1 MFVIRANPSTR
12 DVRIFAALWAIFFA
26 GLGAL
31 ALWKPDAFR
40 GPAVFVGAAWLISM
54 LFNRSEGK
62 RQGWGLLLP
71 GIFSSVMLA
80 LDRGV
85 PAGTVTASL
94 IVVGVLGGLSIGL
107 LGGFG
112 RRVYEIWMLA
122 VAPVGW
128 TVSQIVLG
136 VVYYVVLTPIGLL
149 MRGLGRDPMR
159 RRIEPDAKSYWV
171 ERRVDRKPGDY
182 FRQF

>member
-1 MFVIRANPSTR
+1 MFTIRTHPSTR
-12 DVRIFAALWAIFFA
+12 DIRIFAVLWAFFFA

-31 ALWKPDAFR
+31 AWWNPGAFR

-54 LFNRSEGK
+54 LFNRSEGR
-62 RQGWGLLLP
+62 RQWWGLLLP
-71 GIFSSVMLA
+71 GIFSIVMLA

-85 PAGTVTASL
+85 PAGAVASSL
-94 IVVGVLGGLSIGL
+94 LGVGVAGGISIGL
-107 LGGFG
+107 LRRFG
-112 RRVYEIWMLA
+112 RRVYDLWMLA

-128 TVSQIVLG
+128 TVSHIVLG

-159 RRIEPDAKSYWV
+159 RRFEPDARSYWV
-171 ERRVDRKPGDY
+171 ERRSERKPGDY